1 MAVFND
7 LEMGQ
12 MRKDISQTENAKVC
26 KVSLGEHFP
35 PSKRGERERVAK
47 RDKEWGND
55 GGDATNPSLHSVVPP
70 SLF

>member
-12 MRKDISQTENAKVC
+12 MRKDISQKENATVC
-26 KVSLGEHFP
+26 QVSLGEHFP
-35 PSKRGERERVAK
+35 PSKRGERELQRERK
-47 RDKEWGND
+47 SEGKD

-70 SLF
+70 SPF

>member
-1 MAVFND
+1 MAFSNE

-12 MRKDISQTENAKVC
+12 MRKDISQKENAKVC

-35 PSKRGERERVAK
+35 LPKEERERVAK

>member
-1 MAVFND
+1 MPKYVKYPLAS
-7 LEMGQ
+7 
-12 MRKDISQTENAKVC
+12 ISPLPKE
-26 KVSLGEHFP
+26 
-35 PSKRGERERVAK
+35 ERERVAK